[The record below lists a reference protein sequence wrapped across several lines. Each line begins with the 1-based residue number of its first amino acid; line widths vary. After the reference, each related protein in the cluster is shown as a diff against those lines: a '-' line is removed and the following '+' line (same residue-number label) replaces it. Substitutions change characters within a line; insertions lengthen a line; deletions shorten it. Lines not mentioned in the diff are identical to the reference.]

1 MEKNAVSKEE
11 LELRKKR
18 VRFRLFVLL
27 IVIDIALVAYLVYEM
42 IRIFTK
48 Q

>member
-27 IVIDIALVAYLVYEM
+27 IVADIALVAYLVYEM